1 MVFVSAIGNVRN
13 KKKEMG
19 EKNIPFHF
27 VFPLALTKF
36 A

>member
-1 MVFVSAIGNVRN
+1 MAFVSAIGNVRS
-13 KKKEMG
+13 KKKEMR